1 MKEIKARLAALE
13 ARYAADQ
20 AAPVVLFN
28 DADPATIE
36 RMKASGR
43 MLILLSE
50 CHGYEVWEGGERVL
64 GKIEPQ
70 PWTPPG

>member
-1 MKEIKARLAALE
+1 MNIKARLAALE
-13 ARYAADQ
+13 ARYQTDLQ
-20 AAPVVLFN
+20 NPIVLFN
-28 DADPATIE
+28 DTDPDTIE
-36 RMKASGR
+36 AAKQSGR

-50 CHGYEVWEGGERVL
+50 CHGYEVWEGNRRVL